1 MTIKKFP
8 TFPRLSLSALRGS
21 SFKQPKFFLISVLL
35 SALLAIAG
43 QGTFL
48 ASMAHGQTIT
58 SAKVQ
63 EIIDGTEVYIQNRQ
77 AKINDTAYA
86 KHRVNTG
93 NSRTELLLNNNAVL
107 RLAKNSALTI
117 GQCANLRKGS
127 LMISGKLNG
136 CTANMTSGVRGT
148 TYLITINDNGKEEVK
163 VLEGEVVVTREVKVS
178 TTNNDPLANLDDA
191 PNLNN
196 PQNDL
201 QNFDFAI
208 PSDKD
213 KQFTSGPSLPD
224 PNTVNNRP
232 MFPNTYGDLF
242 PKSNQP
248 GGDALLLREDKKPI
262 LETRQPRQEVILKAG
277 EKVELDV
284 AGGVLGAIQAMTQ
297 SDFEQVLR
305 GNLFQGFQ
313 NQIPGFDKVRNTFQ
327 NLFPGANFPIAV
339 PTIPTP
345 SLPSLPSF
353 PF

>member
-1 MTIKKFP
+1 MAMKSFFTFPKFP
-8 TFPRLSLSALRGS
+8 LYSLRGS

-35 SALLAIAG
+35 SALLTIAG

-48 ASMAHGQTIT
+48 ADMVQGQTIT

-63 EIIDGTEVYIQNRQ
+63 EIIDGREVYIQSRQ
-77 AKINDTAYA
+77 AKINDIAYA

-148 TYLITINDNGKEEVK
+148 TYLIEISDDGKEEVK

-178 TTNNDPLANLDDA
+178 TMNNDPLANLD
-191 PNLNN
+191 N
-196 PQNDL
+196 P

-213 KQFTSGPSLPD
+213 KQFTSGPSLPP

-232 MFPNTYGDLF
+232 TFPNTYGDLF
-242 PKSNQP
+242 PKSNQT

-327 NLFPGANFPIAV
+327 NLFPGADFPIAV
-339 PTIPTP
+339 PTIPIPGIP
-345 SLPSLPSF
+345 SLPSLPF
-353 PF
+353 